1 MGMTRLLTILL
12 FAVVALSVLA
22 LIDCLRTDRSRV
34 RSFPRAAWA
43 AIILLIPV
51 SGAVVWFLGGRAA
64 AAPAGVA
71 AARRPMG
78 PDDDPVFLRQLT
90 EQLRRR

>member
-1 MGMTRLLTILL
+1 MTRLLTILL

-64 AAPAGVA
+64 AAPAGA
-71 AARRPMG
+71 AARRPVG

>member
-1 MGMTRLLTILL
+1 MTRLHMFLL
-12 FAVVALSVLA
+12 LAVVALSVLA

-43 AIILLIPV
+43 VIILLVPI
-51 SGAVVWFLGGRAA
+51 SGPVVWFLGGRAA
-64 AAPAGVA
+64 SAPLLAVNA
-71 AARRPMG
+71 LRPIG
-78 PDDDPVFLRQLT
+78 PDDDPEFLRMLA

>member
-1 MGMTRLLTILL
+1 MTRLLTFLL
-12 FAVVALSVLA
+12 LAVVALSVLA
-22 LIDCLRTDRSRV
+22 LIDCLLTDRSRV

-43 AIILLIPV
+43 AIIVLIPV

-64 AAPAGVA
+64 AAPARA
-71 AARRPMG
+71 ATARRPIG
-78 PDDDPVFLRQLT
+78 PDDDPAFLRQLT